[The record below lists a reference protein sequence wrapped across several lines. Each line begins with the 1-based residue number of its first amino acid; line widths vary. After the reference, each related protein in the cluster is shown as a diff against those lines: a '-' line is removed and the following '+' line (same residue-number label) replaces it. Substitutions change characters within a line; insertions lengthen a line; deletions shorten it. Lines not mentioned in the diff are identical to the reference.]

1 MDLHQK
7 KDIHEILIFLFVD
20 LSIVKQNMSLKHGLR
35 IDFKKSKIAL
45 WISSCTRLIDFK

>member
-35 IDFKKSKIAL
+35 IDFKKSKIAYGFL
-45 WISSCTRLIDFK
+45 HVLDS